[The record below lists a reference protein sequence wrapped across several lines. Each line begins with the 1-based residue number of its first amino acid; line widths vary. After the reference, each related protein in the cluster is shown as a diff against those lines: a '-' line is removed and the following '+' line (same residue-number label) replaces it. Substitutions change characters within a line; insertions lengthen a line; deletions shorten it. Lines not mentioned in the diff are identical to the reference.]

1 MQKRHQIPF
10 IKDVHLNS
18 PYLHWILYDVETC
31 KNLES
36 FGKCMQSFTTCV
48 SIWGKVST
56 IVTSLSMTP
65 FCHFFCSPLVQFP
78 KKQTKK
84 QGHSWD
90 VASFQLRAFWE
101 PPDCKKGMCY
111 FSYIQLKKLEQT
123 AYQTNKQKTFL
134 WKWSGTRT
142 RLKMSAKADNVQKK
156 KSLENYYLRPFLKSG
171 SLEI

>member
-18 PYLHWILYDVETC
+18 PYLHWILYNVENC

-36 FGKCMQSFTTCV
+36 FGKCMQSFTAYL

-90 VASFQLRAFWE
+90 VPSFQLRAFWE
-101 PPDCKKGMCY
+101 PPDCKNTIIKRHVIFLIHSTEEIGTNGL
-111 FSYIQLKKLEQT
+111 SNQQT
-123 AYQTNKQKTFL
+123 KD
-134 WKWSGTRT
+134 SPV
-142 RLKMSAKADNVQKK
+142 KMVWYKD
-156 KSLENYYLRPFLKSG
+156 
-171 SLEI
+171 